1 MVNVQYIMR
10 SVESNVFDEFVKKT
24 FGEEFDCGLS
34 LESRERMMKR
44 GKIVKLDKGEFLQI
58 KGDVCRSWGYV
69 CKGLVRVYFERNGE
83 EITEQLSEDGDA
95 FFDCESFFKQT
106 PSERYVQM
114 LEPTTIYLFRRL
126 DNEEIA
132 SDNYEVRRFLRYLI
146 EKALIDKKGRI
157 LDSIFKTAK
166 TRYEKLLAERPG
178 LVLRTPSNIIAS
190 YLGVTP
196 ETLSRIKAKN
206 N

>member
-1 MVNVQYIMR
+1 MR
-10 SVESNVFDEFVKKT
+10 SVESSVFDEFVKKT
-24 FGEEFDCGLS
+24 FGEGFDCGLS
-34 LESRERMMKR
+34 PESREMMMKR
-44 GKIVKLDKGEFLQI
+44 GQIVKLDKGEFLQV
-58 KGDVCRSWGYV
+58 KGDICKSWGYV
-69 CKGLVRVYFERNGE
+69 CKGLVRVYFERNNE
-83 EITEQLSEDGDA
+83 EITEQLSEDGDG

-106 PSERYVQM
+106 PSDRYVQT

-126 DNEEIA
+126 ENEEIS
-132 SDNYEVRRFLRYLI
+132 SDNYEIRRFLRYLI
-146 EKALIDKKGRI
+146 EKTLINKKERI

-166 TRYEKLLAERPG
+166 VRYNKLLEDRPG